1 VRGKKRPLARS
12 EHTATKVGQPHH
24 CRGSQW
30 AITQSADE
38 WRLCLCPR
46 QIAANKI
53 LYFGGWCEFPLNDVH
68 VLDVGS
74 WEWSQ
79 PEIR

>member
-1 VRGKKRPLARS
+1 MGYAKQLTSGACAWGP
-12 EHTATKVGQPHH
+12 
-24 CRGSQW
+24 W
-30 AITQSADE
+30 
-38 WRLCLCPR
+38 

-79 PEIR
+79 PEMR